1 MLTAAVNAKVS
12 RRSEKDTSMTT
23 STPRCSGIGLL
34 LLAIG
39 PLLAQRP
46 PAVPLVSSDPYFSI
60 WSFADQLNAD
70 TTRHWTGTPQSLTS
84 FIRIDGNTFR
94 LMGAE
99 RNDSLPAMPQKNLEV
114 TPTQSIYNFAGA
126 GMEVTLTFTSPRL
139 PHDLEILSWPVTY
152 LTWSVRSSDGKSHAA
167 QLYFDASS
175 DVAVNT
181 ADQPVNWSRLQTSGV
196 RALRVGSRE
205 QPVLQKSGDNLRID
219 WGYFYVATPTS
230 QDANQDTRQAAND
243 SSITRAAFLSGGQ
256 VIEEDAFAEHNPRV
270 RYNPVRNPVLAASF
284 ELGNLN
290 SQPVSRYVVLAYD
303 DLYSLEYFNRRV
315 RPYWRRKG
323 AEASDLLRA
332 ATTGYEQ
339 VMAKCREFDRELMAD
354 LTRIGGKEYAQLC
367 ALAYR
372 QSMAAHTLAVDAD
385 DSLLFFP
392 KENFSNGSI
401 DTVDVFY
408 PSAPLFLLMNPELLR
423 GSVEPILRYAS
434 MSRWPWPYAPHD
446 LGTYPLANGQTYGGG
461 EQSERNQMPVE
472 ESGNMLL
479 LVTGIAKA
487 EGNADLANKYWPVL
501 TKWAEY
507 LRDKGLDPENQ
518 LCTDDFAG
526 HLARNANL
534 SLKAI
539 EGLGAYAL
547 LADMSGRKAESQKYR
562 TIALDYAQK
571 WMKLADNGDH
581 YVLAFGNPGTWSQKY
596 NLVWD
601 RILGL
606 NLFPPELARK
616 EIAFYKTKQN
626 VYGLPLDNR
635 AEYTKLDW
643 LVWTATLAENS
654 ADFQALIE
662 PAYKWMNETPTR
674 VPLTDWY
681 MTITGK
687 QRGFQARSVV
697 GGVFMKMLADPAMW
711 EKWRK

>member
-1 MLTAAVNAKVS
+1 MK
-12 RRSEKDTSMTT
+12 T
-23 STPRCSGIGLL
+23 STIRHRCTCVLL
-34 LLAIG
+34 SAIA

-60 WSFADQLNAD
+60 WSMANELNTE
-70 TTRHWTGTPQSLTS
+70 TTKHWTGTPQSMTS
-84 FIRIDGNTFR
+84 LIRIDGNSFR

-99 RNDSLPAMPQKNLEV
+99 RNDKVPLLAQRSLEI
-114 TPTQSIYNFAGA
+114 TPTQSIYKFEGA
-126 GMEVTLTFTSPRL
+126 GVEATLTFTSPRL
-139 PHDLEILSWPVTY
+139 PHDLDVLSWPVTY
-152 LTWSVRSSDGKSHAA
+152 LTWSVRAVDGKNHAA
-167 QLYFDASS
+167 QIYFDASS
-175 DVAVNT
+175 DIAVNT
-181 ADQPVNWSRLQTSGV
+181 PDQPVNWSRLRSDGLQV
-196 RALRVGSRE
+196 LRIGSRE
-205 QPVLQKSGDNLRID
+205 QAVLEKSGDNLRID
-219 WGYFYVATPTS
+219 WGYFYVATPGS
-230 QDANQDTRQAAND
+230 EDARQAAN
-243 SSITRAAFLSGGQ
+243 SRAVTREAFLGSGQ
-256 VIEEDAFAEHNPRV
+256 APTEDAFAEHNPRV
-270 RYNPVRNPVLAASF
+270 RYNAVPNPVLAVSF
-284 ELGNLN
+284 DLGSVG
-290 SQPVSRYVVLAYD
+290 SQPVSRFVVLAYD

-323 AEASDLLRA
+323 AEASDLLRLA
-332 ATTGYEQ
+332 VTGYEQ
-339 VMAKCREFDRELMAD
+339 VMAKCNQFDRELMAD
-354 LTRIGGKEYAQLC
+354 LTRTGGKEYAQLC
-367 ALAYR
+367 ALSYR
-372 QSMAAHTLAVDAD
+372 QSMAAHKLAVDAD
-385 DSLLFFP
+385 GTILFFS

-401 DTVDVFY
+401 NTVDVFY
-408 PSAPLFLLMNPELLR
+408 PSAPLFLLMNPQLLR
-423 GSVEPILRYAS
+423 GSVEPILRYGS

-479 LVTGIAKA
+479 LVAGIAKA
-487 EGNADLANKYWPVL
+487 EGNAELASRYWPVL

-547 LADMSGRKAESQKYR
+547 LAEMSGRKAEAQAYR
-562 TIALDYAQK
+562 AIALDYAQK
-571 WMKLADNGDH
+571 WMKLGDDGDH
-581 YVLAFGNPGTWSQKY
+581 YMLAFGNSGTWSQKY

-606 NLFPPELARK
+606 NLFPPEVARK

-643 LVWTATLAENS
+643 LVWTATLAES
-654 ADFQALIE
+654 PSDFQALIG

-681 MTITGK
+681 MTTDGK

-697 GGVFMKMLADPAMW
+697 GGVFIKMLTDPAMW

>member
-1 MLTAAVNAKVS
+1 
-12 RRSEKDTSMTT
+12 MTT
-23 STPRCSGIGLL
+23 PTIRHRCIGLL
-34 LLAIG
+34 FASIG

-60 WSFADQLNAD
+60 WSMADELNAD

-84 FIRIDGNTFR
+84 WIRIEGSSFR
-94 LMGAE
+94 LIGAE
-99 RNDSLPAMPQKNLEV
+99 RNDTVPAMPQRSLEV
-114 TPTQSIYNFAGA
+114 TPTQSIYKFEAAGV
-126 GMEVTLTFTSPRL
+126 EVTLTFTSPRL
-139 PHDLEILSWPVTY
+139 PHDLDVLSWPVTY
-152 LTWSVRSSDGKSHAA
+152 LTWSVRSTDGKNHAA
-167 QLYFDASS
+167 QIYFDASS
-175 DVAVNT
+175 DIAVN
-181 ADQPVNWSRLQTSGV
+181 APDQPVSWSRLETNGLHV
-196 RALRVGSRE
+196 LRIGSRE

-219 WGYFYVATPTS
+219 WGYLYVATPTS
-230 QDANQDTRQAAND
+230 EDVRQAAND
-243 SSITRAAFLSGGQ
+243 RTVTRDAFLSGGQ
-256 VIEEDAFAEHNPRV
+256 VIPEDAFAEHNPRV
-270 RYNPVRNPVLAASF
+270 RYGPVRNPVLAVSF
-284 ELGNLN
+284 DLRNVN
-290 SQPVSRYVVLAYD
+290 SQPASRYVVLAYD

-323 AEASDLLRA
+323 AEAPDLLRA
-332 ATTGYEQ
+332 AAIGYDQ
-339 VMAKCREFDRELMAD
+339 VMAKCNQFDRELMMD

-367 ALAYR
+367 ALSYR
-372 QSMAAHTLAVDAD
+372 QSMAAHKLAVDAD
-385 DSLLFFP
+385 GTSLFFS
-392 KENFSNGSI
+392 KENLSNGSI
-401 DTVDVFY
+401 NTVDVFY

-434 MSRWPWPYAPHD
+434 MTRWPWPYAPHD

-479 LVTGIAKA
+479 LVAGIAKA
-487 EGNADLANKYWPVL
+487 EGNAELATRYWAVL

-534 SLKAI
+534 SLKAV
-539 EGLGAYAL
+539 EALGAYAL
-547 LADMSGRKAESQKYR
+547 LAEMSGRKSESQKYR
-562 TIALDYAQK
+562 AIALDYAQR

-581 YVLAFGNPGTWSQKY
+581 YMLAFGNPGTWSQKY

-606 NLFPPELARK
+606 NLFPPEVARK

-643 LVWTATLAENS
+643 LVWTATLGDS
-654 ADFQALIE
+654 LADFQALIA

-681 MTITGK
+681 MTSDGK

-697 GGVFMKMLADPAMW
+697 GGVFIKMLTDPAMW

>member
-1 MLTAAVNAKVS
+1 
-12 RRSEKDTSMTT
+12 
-23 STPRCSGIGLL
+23 
-34 LLAIG
+34 
-39 PLLAQRP
+39 LLAQRP

-60 WSFADQLNAD
+60 WSMADQLNGD
-70 TTRHWTGTPQSLTS
+70 TTRHWTGTPQSMTS
-84 FIRIDGNTFR
+84 ILRIDGKSFR

-99 RNDSLPAMPQKNLEV
+99 RNDKVPALAQRSLQI
-114 TPTQSIYNFAGA
+114 TPTQSIYKFEGA
-126 GMEVTLTFTSPRL
+126 GVEASLTFTSPRL
-139 PHDLEILSWPVTY
+139 PHDLEVLSWPVTY
-152 LTWSVRSSDGKSHAA
+152 LTWSVRSVDGQNHAA
-167 QLYFDASS
+167 QVYFDASS
-175 DVAVNT
+175 EIAVNT
-181 ADQPVNWSRLQTSGV
+181 ADQPVSWSRLQTNGLQV
-196 RALRVGSRE
+196 LRLGSRE

-219 WGYFYVATPTS
+219 WGYFYVATPS
-230 QDANQDTRQAAND
+230 SEVARQAAND
-243 SSITRAAFLSGGQ
+243 RGVTREAFLSSGQ
-256 VIEEDAFAEHNPRV
+256 VTAEDAFAEHDPRV
-270 RYNPVRNPVLAASF
+270 RTNPVRNPVLAVSF
-284 ELGNLN
+284 DLGNVN
-290 SQPVSRYVVLAYD
+290 AQPVSRFVVLAYD

-323 AEASDLLRA
+323 AEASDLLRLSA
-332 ATTGYEQ
+332 SGYEQ
-339 VMAKCREFDRELMAD
+339 VIAKCNQFDRDLMAD

-367 ALAYR
+367 ALSYR
-372 QSMAAHTLAVDAD
+372 QSMAAHKLAVDAD
-385 DSLLFFP
+385 GTILFFS

-401 DTVDVFY
+401 NTVDVFY
-408 PSAPLFLLMNPELLR
+408 PSAPLFLLMNPGLLR
-423 GSVEPILRYAS
+423 GSVEPILQYAS

-472 ESGNMLL
+472 ESGNLLL
-479 LVTGIAKA
+479 LVAGIAKA
-487 EGNADLANKYWPVL
+487 EGNAELAKKYWPEL
-501 TKWAEY
+501 TRWAEY

-539 EGLGAYAL
+539 EGLGAYAM
-547 LADMSGRKAESQKYR
+547 LAEMTGKAAESKQYR

-581 YVLAFGNPGTWSQKY
+581 SMLAFGNPGTWSQKY

-606 NLFPPELARK
+606 NLFPPEVARK
-616 EIAFYKTKQN
+616 EIAYYKTKQN
-626 VYGLPLDNR
+626 TYGLPLDNR
-635 AEYTKLDW
+635 ADYTKLDW
-643 LVWTATLAENS
+643 LVWSATLADNP
-654 ADFQALIE
+654 ADFQSLIA
-662 PAYKWMNETPTR
+662 PAYKWANETPTR

-681 MTITGK
+681 MTTDGK

-697 GGVFMKMLADPAMW
+697 GGVFIKMLTDPAMW

>member
-1 MLTAAVNAKVS
+1 MV
-12 RRSEKDTSMTT
+12 
-23 STPRCSGIGLL
+23 LL
-34 LLAIG
+34 FASIG

-60 WSFADQLNAD
+60 WSMADELNAD

-84 FIRIDGNTFR
+84 LIRIDGSSFR

-99 RNDSLPAMPQKNLEV
+99 RNDSVPAMPQRSLEI
-114 TPTQSIYNFAGA
+114 TPTQSIYKFEAAGV
-126 GMEVTLTFTSPRL
+126 EVTLTFTSPRL
-139 PHDLEILSWPVTY
+139 PHDLDVLSWPVTY
-152 LTWSVRSSDGKSHAA
+152 LTWAVRSEDGKNHAA
-167 QLYFDASS
+167 QIYFDASS
-175 DVAVNT
+175 DIAVNT
-181 ADQPVNWSRLQTSGV
+181 ADQPVNWSRLETNGLH
-196 RALRVGSRE
+196 ALRIGSRE

-219 WGYFYVATPTS
+219 WGYLYVATPTS
-230 QDANQDTRQAAND
+230 EDALQAAND
-243 SSITRAAFLSGGQ
+243 RTVTRGAFLSGGQ
-256 VIEEDAFAEHNPRV
+256 VIPEDAFAEHNPRV
-270 RYNPVRNPVLAASF
+270 RYGPVRNPVLAVSF
-284 ELGNLN
+284 GLGNVN
-290 SQPVSRYVVLAYD
+290 SQPASRYVVLAYD

-332 ATTGYEQ
+332 ATAGYEQ
-339 VMAKCREFDRELMAD
+339 VMAKCRDFDRELMAD

-372 QSMAAHTLAVDAD
+372 QSMAAHKLAVDAD
-385 DSLLFFP
+385 DTLLFFP

-401 DTVDVFY
+401 NTVDVFY
-408 PSAPLFLLMNPELLR
+408 PSAPLFLLMNPQLLR

-434 MSRWPWPYAPHD
+434 MTRWPWPYAPHD
-446 LGTYPLANGQTYGGG
+446 LGTYPLANRQTYGGG

-479 LVTGIAKA
+479 LVAGIAKA
-487 EGNADLANKYWPVL
+487 EGNAELAGRYWPVL

-547 LADMSGRKAESQKYR
+547 LAEMSGRKSESQKYR
-562 TIALDYAQK
+562 AIALDYAQR

-581 YVLAFGNPGTWSQKY
+581 YMLAFGNPGTWSQKY

-606 NLFPPELARK
+606 NLFPTEVARK

-643 LVWTATLAENS
+643 LVWTATLGENM
-654 ADFQALIE
+654 ADFRALIA

-681 MTITGK
+681 MTSDGK

-697 GGVFMKMLADPAMW
+697 GGVFIKMLTDPAMW